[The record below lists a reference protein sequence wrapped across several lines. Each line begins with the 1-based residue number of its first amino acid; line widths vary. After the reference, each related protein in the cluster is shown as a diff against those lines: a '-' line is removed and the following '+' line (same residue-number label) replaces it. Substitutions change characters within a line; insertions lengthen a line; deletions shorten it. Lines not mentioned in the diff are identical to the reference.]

1 MIQTGEFQAGSG
13 TCTSTLAEANS
24 SWSADLAPKQAQV
37 ADWTVHRVEVLSN
50 TTGYAGLA
58 EVSVH
63 VGTTLCGA
71 FPAVISAGG
80 EWLGVT
86 CNGDMLLMTS
96 GIPGTTI
103 KIENTLN
110 SQALSFCGIRVFGS
124 GGGQASGAVGALVST
139 AVDSAG
145 ALYAANR
152 RGTIYKREAGP
163 FTQLWE
169 DAAVVALSPADA
181 LWKVGRTDSKPYQLN
196 AASGAW

>member
-1 MIQTGEFQAGSG
+1 
-13 TCTSTLAEANS
+13 
-24 SWSADLAPKQAQV
+24 LAPKQAQV
-37 ADWTVHRVEVLSN
+37 TDWTIHRVEVLSN
-50 TTGYAGLA
+50 TAGYAGLA
-58 EVSVH
+58 GVSVL

-80 EWLGVT
+80 QWQAVT
-86 CNGDMLLMTS
+86 CNDDMSS

-110 SQALSFCGIRVFGS
+110 SQALGFCGIRVFGS
-124 GGGQASGAVGALVST
+124 GGGQAAGTVGALVT
-139 AVDSAG
+139 AAVDSAG

-163 FTQLWE
+163 FTKLWE

-181 LWKVGRTDSKPYQLN
+181 LWKIGRADSKPYQLN
-196 AASGAW
+196 GSGAWEARGSE